1 MSHYTT
7 HTVQHPRRRTSTL
20 AAICVLA
27 VSAILATTTM
37 RAQESATLVMRSGDR
52 IAGELVDLGG
62 VGFTIR
68 VNGQERR
75 VQPSDV
81 AVIDFNGAPPSPEAQ
96 AKINAGA
103 QFVMLRNGQT
113 IDGRLFDIGGTSP
126 LRMTIDTPSGR
137 RDLASNEIAQVYM
150 AGTGTA
156 QSQAAAAPQPG
167 LAAPGAPGPGRTI
180 TVPANQQWTATGIN
194 VRQGWNLQ
202 LTSSGEIQFS
212 PDGADRA
219 APAGNGVNKRNPSSP
234 LPEALA
240 GALIGRIGNGQAFG
254 VGNLTTLRVPAN
266 GPLFLG
272 INDDNVA
279 DNAGNF
285 QVSIV
290 VPRR

>member
-1 MSHYTT
+1 MSHYTP
-7 HTVQHPRRRTSTL
+7 HTIQRPRRRSSTL
-20 AAICVLA
+20 AAIFVLA
-27 VSAILATTTM
+27 AGAILATTTM

-52 IAGELVDLGG
+52 IAGELIDLGG

-75 VQPSDV
+75 VDPSDV
-81 AVIDFNGAPPSPEAQ
+81 AVIEFNGAPPSPEAQ

-137 RDLASNEIAQVYM
+137 RDVASNEIAQVYM
-150 AGTGTA
+150 APTPQA
-156 QSQAAAAPQPG
+156 QAVPSQPG
-167 LAAPGAPGPGRTI
+167 LAGPDAPGPGRTI

-194 VRQGWNLQ
+194 VRQGWTLQ
-202 LTSSGEIQFS
+202 LTTSGEIQFS
-212 PDGADRA
+212 PDRADRA
-219 APAGNGVNKRNPSSP
+219 APAGNGINKRNPGSP
-234 LPEALA
+234 MPQALA
-240 GALIGRIGNGQAFG
+240 GALIGRIGNGDAFG

-272 INDDNVA
+272 INDDNVS

>member
-1 MSHYTT
+1 MSHYTL
-7 HTVQHPRRRTSTL
+7 HTVKHPKRRMSTL
-20 AAICVLA
+20 AAVCVLA
-27 VSAILATTTM
+27 AGAILATTTM
-37 RAQESATLVMRSGDR
+37 RAQESATLIMRSGDR

-68 VNGQERR
+68 VNGAERR
-75 VQPSDV
+75 VPPSDV

-113 IDGRLFDIGGTSP
+113 IDGHLFDIGGTSP

-150 AGTGTA
+150 AGTV
-156 QSQAAAAPQPG
+156 QSQAAAAQPG
-167 LAAPGAPGPGRTI
+167 LAAPGAPGAGRTI

-219 APAGNGVNKRNPSSP
+219 APAGNGINKRNPSSP

>member
-1 MSHYTT
+1 M
-7 HTVQHPRRRTSTL
+7 STL
-20 AAICVLA
+20 AAVCVLA
-27 VSAILATTTM
+27 AGAILATTTM
-37 RAQESATLVMRSGDR
+37 RAQESATLIMRSGDR

-68 VNGQERR
+68 VNGAERR
-75 VQPSDV
+75 VPPSDV

-113 IDGRLFDIGGTSP
+113 IDGHLFDIGGTSP

-150 AGTGTA
+150 AGTV
-156 QSQAAAAPQPG
+156 QSQAAAAQPG
-167 LAAPGAPGPGRTI
+167 LAAPGAPGAGRTI

-219 APAGNGVNKRNPSSP
+219 APAGNGINKRNPSSP

>member
-1 MSHYTT
+1 MSHYTQ

-20 AAICVLA
+20 AAICLLA
-27 VSAILATTTM
+27 AGAILATTTM
-37 RAQESATLVMRSGDR
+37 RAQESATLIMRSGDR

-75 VQPSDV
+75 VTPSDV

-96 AKINAGA
+96 AKINAGG

-113 IDGRLFDIGGTSP
+113 IDGSLFDIGGTSP

-137 RDLASNEIAQVYM
+137 RDLTSNEIAQVYM
-150 AGTGTA
+150 ASA
-156 QSQAAAAPQPG
+156 PQAAAASASQPG
-167 LAAPGAPGPGRTI
+167 LAAPGAPGAGRTI
-180 TVPANQQWTATGIN
+180 TIPANQQWTATGIN

-219 APAGNGVNKRNPSSP
+219 APAGNGANKRNPSSP
-234 LPEALA
+234 MPEALA